1 MKLNLWLKL
10 NHWLNFE
17 KQHIDNVVVL
27 RLLFSLGVMVIPSV
41 KVEVGSFDF
50 YLISIHTWIKQTD
63 ITIDQ
68 QSAGI
73 MSPFQFKFKDKHP
86 QNILKDTRKL
96 LGNKTNT
103 VHVEVSSNLINF
115 QPGVPNIL

>member
-1 MKLNLWLKL
+1 
-10 NHWLNFE
+10 
-17 KQHIDNVVVL
+17 
-27 RLLFSLGVMVIPSV
+27 MVIPSV

-68 QSAGI
+68 QSAEI

-103 VHVEVSSNLINF
+103 VHAEVSSNLINF